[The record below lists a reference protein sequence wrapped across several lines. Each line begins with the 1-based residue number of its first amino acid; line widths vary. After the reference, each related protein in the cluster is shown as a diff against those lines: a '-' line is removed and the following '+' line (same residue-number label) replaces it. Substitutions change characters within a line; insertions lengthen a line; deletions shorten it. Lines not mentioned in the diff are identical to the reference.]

1 MGPQPDLLRYHRDM
15 IYVHKCTYLIGEMD
29 CGPHK
34 IQTYYYY
41 ILFQERVNRTWTVQN
56 KIKETN
62 PKPKKKKKK
71 AVTLFSVSLSLC
83 FNSHYSH
90 WFFKIVFHKALTE
103 EQSKL
108 VLSLTQ
114 KRCRFLLRWR
124 FLILSGALS
133 TTFEGLKI
141 SLWWVYLISLF
152 TLNLAFLF
160 FSFSWKCF
168 PFGFSIPGEFCC
180 DS

>member
-1 MGPQPDLLRYHRDM
+1 MWAPQNSNLL
-15 IYVHKCTYLIGEMD
+15 
-29 CGPHK
+29 
-34 IQTYYYY
+34 YY

-71 AVTLFSVSLSLC
+71 KPLHYSLSLSLC

-90 WFFKIVFHKALTE
+90 WFFKIVFHKTLTE

-152 TLNLAFLF
+152 TLNFVFLF
-160 FSFSWKCF
+160 FFLKMFSFRFFNSRW
-168 PFGFSIPGEFCC
+168 ILLR
-180 DS
+180 